1 MECLRKIKFR
11 TRPTKDAVKPGNLPE
26 ENLSLSAP
34 LIQLIN
40 VSRSYFNGH
49 SSTEALRDVNL
60 NIRAGEMVAI
70 VGTSGSG
77 KSTLLNILGCL
88 VPPSQGQYILHG
100 RSVTRLTNNELA
112 DLRRGT
118 FGFVFQRYHLLGHLN
133 AEENVLSPGL
143 YVEGEKKTLRAR
155 AQMLLNSLGL
165 SDRLH
170 FFPGQLSGGQQQ
182 RVSIARALMN
192 GGDIILADEP
202 TGALDTK
209 SGEEVMAALCE
220 LNAKGHTVIIVTHNN
235 DIASYAQRL
244 IHIQDGCISSD
255 TGNHPASST
264 AGPRGGP
271 GLKPAQGASINMLSG
286 WVEAI
291 KIAFSWLVRKP
302 LHAGLTVLGIV
313 IGIAAVSS
321 VIALGEGARDRI
333 VQEISA
339 LGADTID
346 IYSGKDWGDIYKGSN
361 KALSESDVDYL
372 RSLPYVDSISPVT
385 SATATIT
392 SKNAN
397 LSAQV
402 LGVGEAFARVR
413 GEVFAQGTFF
423 FSDDVKRQAQVA
435 VIDENMRKRLF
446 PSWEDPIGK
455 VILVGPMPAIVIA
468 VIKNTPSSF
477 GEAPVL
483 QMYMPYTT
491 LMSRIS
497 GQSFL
502 ESIVVRVADG
512 ISNELAESN
521 INRLLELKRGSK
533 DFFTSSADS
542 ILRSVTSATRV
553 LNVLSIS
560 VASISLLVGGI
571 GLMNMMLYSVAE
583 RTYEVGVRMAFGARR
598 RDIMQQFLSE
608 SCLLCIF
615 GGGFGFLLALL
626 AGEILGGLQTDFPLK
641 FSYWSFMVAFASS
654 TVIGLVFGYIPA
666 RNAARLDPVEALSR
680 A

>member
-1 MECLRKIKFR
+1 MKRPREIKLRVL
-11 TRPTKDAVKPGNLPE
+11 PTDTLKAGNASGESP
-26 ENLSLSAP
+26 SSPVP
-34 LIQLIN
+34 LFQLIN
-40 VSRSYFNGH
+40 VCRSYSNGH
-49 SSTEALRDVNL
+49 SCTDALRNINL
-60 NIRAGEMVAI
+60 NIHAGEMVAI

-88 VPPSQGQYILHG
+88 VPPSQGQYILRG
-100 RSVTRLTNNELA
+100 RSVTSLTSDELA

-133 AEENVLSPGL
+133 AQENVMAPGL
-143 YVEGEKKTLRAR
+143 YVEGEKKPLRAR
-155 AQMLLNSLGL
+155 AQGLLESLGL
-165 SDRLH
+165 SDRLR

-192 GGDIILADEP
+192 GGDVILADEP
-202 TGALDTK
+202 TGALDSK
-209 SGEEVMAALCE
+209 SGEEVMAALCD

-235 DIASYAQRL
+235 DIASYAPRL
-244 IHIQDGCISSD
+244 IHIQDGCITSD
-255 TGNHPASST
+255 TVDRSASS
-264 AGPRGGP
+264 AAEPPSVPRSRA
-271 GLKPAQGASINMLSG
+271 AQSLSTNMLSG
-286 WVEAI
+286 WPEAM

-333 VQEISA
+333 VQDINSM
-339 LGADTID
+339 GTDTID
-346 IYSGKDWGDIYKGSN
+346 IYSGKDWGDLYNGSS
-361 KALSESDVDYL
+361 KKLHESDVGYL

-392 SKNAN
+392 SKSAN

-402 LGVGEAFARVR
+402 LGVGEAYIRVR
-413 GEVFAQGTFF
+413 GQVLAQGAFF
-423 FSDDVKRQAQVA
+423 SSDDVGRQAQVA
-435 VIDENMRKRLF
+435 IIDENMRKQLF

-455 VILVGPMPAIVIA
+455 VILVGPMPAIVVG
-468 VIKNTPSSF
+468 VIKNAQTSF
-477 GEAPVL
+477 GGPPVL
-483 QMYMPYTT
+483 QVFMPYST

-497 GQSFL
+497 GQQFL
-502 ESIVVRVADG
+502 DSIVLRVADRV
-512 ISNELAESN
+512 SNELAESN
-521 INRLLELKRGSK
+521 VNRLLELKHGSK
-533 DFFTSSADS
+533 DFFTSSSDS
-542 ILRSVTSATRV
+542 IIRSVARATRV
-553 LNVLSIS
+553 LNLLIIT

-608 SCLLCIF
+608 SCLLCII
-615 GGGFGFLLALL
+615 GGGFGLLLSLL
-626 AGEILGGLQTDFPLK
+626 AGEVLGRLQADFQLK
-641 FSYWSFMVAFASS
+641 FSFWSVMVAFTSS
-654 TVIGLVFGYIPA
+654 TLVGLVFGYIPA
-666 RNAARLDPVEALSR
+666 RNAAILDPVEALSR